1 MFVFWQVLIA
11 LMIIFYLMFEFLSS
25 IFRIFFIFFLEK
37 ALTAA
42 QSFAIIESMKD
53 ETMKQFGTRVD
64 ELLESRKI
72 DKTSFDRQVGIIAQ
86 SRYDWKKGAIPNA
99 VTALKVAR
107 FFNVTVEY
115 LLTGRDENPL
125 TETVKELQEKID
137 RIKDYVKNA

>member
-1 MFVFWQVLIA
+1 MQ
-11 LMIIFYLMFEFLSS
+11 
-25 IFRIFFIFFLEK
+25 IFFIFFLEK
-37 ALTAA
+37 ALTNARP
-42 QSFAIIESMKD
+42 FAIIESMKD
-53 ETMKQFGTRVD
+53 ETMKQFGVRVE

-72 DKTSFDRQVGIIAQ
+72 DRSSFDRQVGIIAQ

-115 LLTGRDENPL
+115 LLTGSDDNPL
-125 TETVKELQEKID
+125 TETVKELQERID

>member
-1 MFVFWQVLIA
+1 MFDI
-11 LMIIFYLMFEFLSS
+11 LSS
-25 IFRIFFIFFLEK
+25 NFSHFFIFFLEK
-37 ALTAA
+37 ALTVA

>member
-1 MFVFWQVLIA
+1 MTV
-11 LMIIFYLMFEFLSS
+11 
-25 IFRIFFIFFLEK
+25 
-37 ALTAA
+37 A

-115 LLTGRDENPL
+115 LLTGKDENPL
-125 TETVKELQEKID
+125 TDTVKELQEKID